1 MKNILAS
8 FGVFVGIAIVVH
20 LIYIGIIIPQA
31 EQATLAAI
39 QNGQSVSRSWWVI
52 LQDTEQEICFILMFF
67 SMYLMGRSLFKLLS
81 ENYIYHVDPLEDAD
95 TEHHSLREVLVDIS
109 ELDEKIRSTP
119 MLQTLSASL
128 RRYLITNN
136 VQNASDAVTTSVE
149 ALAVRIE
156 AGNSMIRYM
165 IWAIPSFGFI
175 GTVRGVGA
183 ALSKADE
190 ALSGDIVG
198 MTAALGVAFNS
209 TFVALCIS
217 IILMFFLHRLQQMQD
232 NLLVQTQAYCEKY
245 LLERISETH

>member
-81 ENYIYHVDPLEDAD
+81 ENYIFHVDPLEDAD